1 VERAG
6 DNLGAVVGPL
16 LASILVATV
25 GLRTSFFF
33 ALIPGTLAAVSISL
47 AAARARRMATAGQ
60 VRERARLELGG
71 LRRAGLFRP
80 LLPVALFE
88 LGNITT
94 TLLILRATQLLEHAG
109 RSPRAAA
116 SVAILLYAGHNL
128 TAAIVA
134 FVGGAWV
141 DRRGPRLMF
150 AAGAA
155 AYVLAYGGFAL
166 PIHHWL
172 LLAGCFCLAGAG
184 IGLAETAESTLVAQ
198 LLPDRLRGS
207 GFGLLGGLQ
216 SAGDFLSSTIVGLLY
231 VAVAPTV
238 GFAYAAAWMVLAV
251 AATIWLRNRQPRGH
265 ELRPGQPSSDE
276 HRSSGQRAV
285 GRIALGWEGCR
296 PGDPSACQPQLLD
309 DAPMTSADLG
319 GSPGQPLRTAAIS
332 ALAFTA
338 LYLVHRLLQGTGPD
352 SSTAAAVTT
361 YNLAH
366 RGALVASEVAVG
378 LALLAFIPFLA
389 ALVPVIWRA
398 GQEAL
403 AVAVTVSGGVFVAMG
418 FVSNAAETALIWVAD
433 ANQPA
438 AVLAL
443 DELQGRTPVVWTI
456 TALLAALSL
465 AIFRTGLVGRW
476 LGVAGLVA
484 AAIFLLGSIFSVL
497 GPAPEGSSSLVGV
510 GLFIVWMLALS
521 AALWRAPST
530 STTPGP

>member
-1 VERAG
+1 
-6 DNLGAVVGPL
+6 
-16 LASILVATV
+16 
-25 GLRTSFFF
+25 
-33 ALIPGTLAAVSISL
+33 
-47 AAARARRMATAGQ
+47 
-60 VRERARLELGG
+60 
-71 LRRAGLFRP
+71 
-80 LLPVALFE
+80 
-88 LGNITT
+88 
-94 TLLILRATQLLEHAG
+94 
-109 RSPRAAA
+109 
-116 SVAILLYAGHNL
+116 
-128 TAAIVA
+128 
-134 FVGGAWV
+134 
-141 DRRGPRLMF
+141 
-150 AAGAA
+150 
-155 AYVLAYGGFAL
+155 
-166 PIHHWL
+166 
-172 LLAGCFCLAGAG
+172 
-184 IGLAETAESTLVAQ
+184 
-198 LLPDRLRGS
+198 
-207 GFGLLGGLQ
+207 
-216 SAGDFLSSTIVGLLY
+216 
-231 VAVAPTV
+231 
-238 GFAYAAAWMVLAV
+238 
-251 AATIWLRNRQPRGH
+251 
-265 ELRPGQPSSDE
+265 
-276 HRSSGQRAV
+276 
-285 GRIALGWEGCR
+285 
-296 PGDPSACQPQLLD
+296 
-309 DAPMTSADLG
+309 MTSADLG

-530 STTPGP
+530 STIPGP